1 MSELEHG
8 TVPSFL
14 GLPLSLLFFL
24 THIILYDHV
33 RRCPLYIPVSS
44 VPPVLAPSLNSSFQ
58 HIQEHLLARTPGQGG
73 EGWPLLVSSSPR
85 KYTFLCEERRWICP
99 NKWLH
104 SPLVA
109 IQPHS
114 ALMSVANIPPSHEC
128 VSWSPNL
135 WYWIVLYIHGIG
147 PAVVVLTPREGA
159 SPLFPFR
166 KLPHLPGQEVSV
178 S

>member
-33 RRCPLYIPVSS
+33 RGCPLYIPVSS
-44 VPPVLAPSLNSSFQ
+44 VPLVLAPSLNSSFQ
-58 HIQEHLLARTPGQGG
+58 HIQEHLLARTPGWGG
-73 EGWPLLVSSSPR
+73 MGTFSIFFCEKIHFSLRGEEMDMSEQMATFAISCDTTTLCSYVCS
-85 KYTFLCEERRWICP
+85 KYTP
-99 NKWLH
+99 V
-104 SPLVA
+104 P
-109 IQPHS
+109 
-114 ALMSVANIPPSHEC
+114 C